1 MRYDYKAQG
10 GAYKK
15 HKCVSMQKNVEEEY
29 MSVKQIANFTKE
41 DSKNETIERS

>member
-1 MRYDYKAQG
+1 MKLKEVLTKTRMRY
-10 GAYKK
+10 
-15 HKCVSMQKNVEEEY
+15 HVENVEEEY